1 MNKYLSIFL
10 IFFLILSTAIIKN
23 STKRISDEIFT
34 LEEDIRDLNKNFENI
49 KLEYEYLSSPE
60 KLLEL
65 QKLYFDEELVK
76 KDLHEIKILNLN
88 FDKLKIEWLKL
99 INEK

>member
-88 FDKLKIEWLKL
+88 FDKLNDL
-99 INEK
+99 N

>member
-65 QKLYFDEELVK
+65 QNY
-76 KDLHEIKILNLN
+76 ILTKN
-88 FDKLKIEWLKL
+88 
-99 INEK
+99 